1 MLPSFMKS
9 ANNIQIEAMT
19 DANPI
24 TKPKKSQILV
34 PLDPKQP
41 PS

>member
-1 MLPSFMKS
+1 MKS
-9 ANNIQIEAMT
+9 ANNIPTEAIT
-19 DANPI
+19 GAKPITNPI
-24 TKPKKSQILV
+24 NNQIWV